1 MELIILAAVVLV
13 LTFTVVIQNFQ
24 LRRLN
29 IKIAADQAQPKPI
42 HITEPTAADLEAKL
56 KAAYEA
62 KIIEATATFG
72 EDLKATS
79 TRLSEQVSRLTTNVI
94 EEELEAYQK
103 TLEGVRQTATEA
115 MENIRQAVE
124 QQRVE
129 LRQSME
135 ADFASEKERMAAKF
149 DTKLGDIVS
158 SYISESLG
166 GGVDLGSQLQYVVNS
181 LEEHKAE
188 LKKDLTSGV

>member
-1 MELIILAAVVLV
+1 MEIIILAVVVLV
-13 LTFTVVIQNFQ
+13 LTITVVAQNLQ
-24 LRRLN
+24 VRKLTVKL
-29 IKIAADQAQPKPI
+29 AATQGQTKPI
-42 HITEPTAADLEAKL
+42 HVTEPTAAELEAKL

-62 KIIEATATFG
+62 KIVEATATFG

-79 TRLSEQVSRLTTNVI
+79 GRLSEQVSRLTTNVI

-115 MENIRQAVE
+115 MEKIRQAVE
-124 QQRVE
+124 EQRVE
-129 LRQSME
+129 LRKSME
-135 ADFASEKERMAAKF
+135 ADFASEKERLAAKF
-149 DTKLGDIVS
+149 DTKLGDIVA

-166 GGVDLGSQLQYVVNS
+166 GGVDLGAQLQYVVNS

>member
-1 MELIILAAVVLV
+1 MELIILAGIVLV
-13 LTFTVVIQNFQ
+13 LTITVVAQSAQ
-24 LRRLN
+24 LHRLN
-29 IKIAADQAQPKPI
+29 GKLVANQVQPKPI
-42 HITEPTAADLEAKL
+42 HITEPTAVELEAKL
-56 KAAYEA
+56 KAAYEV
-62 KIIEATATFG
+62 KIVEATATFG

-79 TRLSEQVSRLTTNVI
+79 GRLSEQVSRLTTNVI
-94 EEELEAYQK
+94 EEELEAYHK

-115 MENIRQAVE
+115 MEKIRQAVE

-135 ADFASEKERMAAKF
+135 ADFAAEKERLAAKF
-149 DTKLGDIVS
+149 DTKLADIVA

-181 LEEHKAE
+181 LDEHKAE